1 MANSD
6 SCTGYASNDSPAA
19 SASPL
24 TFAGQSVSGNAA
36 STNVSGKVRSRRWAE
51 ATLLSILQTATERY
65 AAPSGLCHPPEGQT
79 ILSHS
84 FGPQVFGSY
93 S

>member
-19 SASPL
+19 SALPL
-24 TFAGQSVSGNAA
+24 TFAGQSVSGKRSSECERQGA
-36 STNVSGKVRSRRWAE
+36 SRRWAE